1 MKVYFPTYKYCYVCG
16 RANEK
21 GLKAKPYFEDGYI
34 SIDFEVTKEYIGA
47 DVNMHGGIIA
57 TLLDETGY
65 WATFIKTWKN
75 CVTGEITVRY
85 KKPAVV
91 GEKIKVSARAVKS
104 NGLLTFVEGDVKD
117 ADGRIIAK
125 MKGKYL
131 TVEGDF
137 KDYFK
142 DDEELQRYDINE
154 FKNKIESYEAVK
166 NDK

>member
-1 MKVYFPTYKYCYVCG
+1 MRIYFPTYKYCYVCG
-16 RANEK
+16 QANRK
-21 GLKAKPYFEDGYI
+21 GLKAMPYFEDGFI
-34 SIDFEVTKEYIGA
+34 RIDFDVTKEYIGA

-75 CVTGEITVRY
+75 CVTGEMTVRY
-85 KKPAVV
+85 KKPAIV
-91 GEKIKVSARAVKS
+91 GERIRVSAQAVKS

-117 ADGRIIAK
+117 GEGNIIAM

-142 DDEELQRYDINE
+142 DDEELQRYDIEE
-154 FKNKIESYEAVK
+154 FKRKIEEHEATESNK
-166 NDK
+166 